1 MGKPGAVQYA
11 GLDAEIASVITGLI
25 LLFSACS
32 AFIQFLVKRAKDR
45 DITAFSELYSF
56 YSEDMYRFAL
66 YMLNS
71 KEDAEDAVQE
81 TVITAFK
88 QLSNLRDD
96 SLFKSWL
103 FKILSNQ
110 CKSQLK
116 KNKKNPDLLPE
127 DDYIFLIEDE
137 SVSSEFTSIE
147 LVEALKSL
155 TPPDGQ
161 IVLLSIIGG
170 FKSDELSKIYNLSP
184 STIRSKQKRAL
195 EKLRKVLG

>member
-1 MGKPGAVQYA
+1 MIN
-11 GLDAEIASVITGLI
+11 LDIS
-25 LLFSACS
+25 
-32 AFIQFLVKRAKDR
+32 FLVKKAKDR
-45 DITAFSELYSF
+45 DITAFSELYSM

-88 QLSNLRDD
+88 SIGNLRDD
-96 SLFKSWL
+96 TLFKSWL

-116 KNKKNPDLLPE
+116 KNKKTPDLLPE

-137 SVSSEFTSIE
+137 SVQSSFNSIE
-147 LVEALKSL
+147 LIEALKSL
-155 TPPDGQ
+155 TPPDAQ
-161 IVLLSIIGG
+161 IILLSIIGG
-170 FKSDELSKIYNLSP
+170 FKSEELSKIYNLSP

>member
-1 MGKPGAVQYA
+1 MYTLNV
-11 GLDAEIASVITGLI
+11 TI
-25 LLFSACS
+25 LLLFKRPLLFERSVSMCAVTPQYNDELRHIEY
-32 AFIQFLVKRAKDR
+32 AVKK
-45 DITAFSELYSF
+45 YSQ
-56 YSEDMYRFAL
+56 
-66 YMLNS
+66 MLFRICYNILGN

-88 QLSNLRDD
+88 SIGNLRDD
-96 SLFKSWL
+96 NLFKSWL

-137 SVSSEFTSIE
+137 SAPSSFNSIE
-147 LVEALKSL
+147 LIEALKSL
-155 TPPDGQ
+155 TPPDAQ
-161 IVLLSIIGG
+161 IILLSIIGG
-170 FKSDELSKIYNLSP
+170 FKSEELSKIYNLSP
-184 STIRSKQKRAL
+184 STIRSKQRRAL

>member
-1 MGKPGAVQYA
+1 M
-11 GLDAEIASVITGLI
+11 DIS
-25 LLFSACS
+25 
-32 AFIQFLVKRAKDR
+32 FLVKKAKDR

-137 SVSSEFTSIE
+137 SVSSEFTSVE

>member
-1 MGKPGAVQYA
+1 M
-11 GLDAEIASVITGLI
+11 DIS
-25 LLFSACS
+25 
-32 AFIQFLVKRAKDR
+32 FLVKKAKDR
-45 DITAFSELYSF
+45 DITAFTELYSMF
-56 YSEDMYRFAL
+56 SEDMYRFAL

-88 QLSNLRDD
+88 SIGNLRDD

-110 CKSQLK
+110 CKAQIK
-116 KNKKNPDLLPE
+116 KNKRNPEVLPE
-127 DDYIFLIEDE
+127 DDYIFLMEDE
-137 SVSSEFTSIE
+137 SVSTQFNSLE

-195 EKLRKVLG
+195 EKLRLALSN

>member
-1 MGKPGAVQYA
+1 MLFMTLPAYTSPPCEDLYDKYGK
-11 GLDAEIASVITGLI
+11 
-25 LLFSACS
+25 LLFRVSYAILCS
-32 AFIQFLVKRAKDR
+32 R
-45 DITAFSELYSF
+45 
-56 YSEDMYRFAL
+56 
-66 YMLNS
+66 
-71 KEDAEDAVQE
+71 EDAEDAVQE

-137 SVSSEFTSIE
+137 SVNKDFNQIERDEFIE
-147 LVEALKSL
+147 TVDERDQL
-155 TPPDGQ
+155 
-161 IVLLSIIGG
+161 IIGYMKEG
-170 FKSDELSKIYNLSP
+170 LNQTEVADILGISP
-184 STIRSKQKRAL
+184 QAVQQRVSRFRA
-195 EKLRKVLG
+195 KWRKVNGKY

>member
-1 MGKPGAVQYA
+1 M
-11 GLDAEIASVITGLI
+11 DIS
-25 LLFSACS
+25 
-32 AFIQFLVKRAKDR
+32 FLVKKAKDR
-45 DITAFSELYSF
+45 DITAFTELYSMF
-56 YSEDMYRFAL
+56 SEDMYRFAL

-88 QLSNLRDD
+88 SIGNLRDD

-110 CKSQLK
+110 CKAQIK
-116 KNKKNPDLLPE
+116 KNKKNPETLPE
-127 DDYIFLIEDE
+127 DDYIFLMEDE
-137 SVSSEFTSIE
+137 SVSTQFNSVE

-195 EKLRKVLG
+195 EKLRIALSN

>member
-1 MGKPGAVQYA
+1 M
-11 GLDAEIASVITGLI
+11 DIS
-25 LLFSACS
+25 
-32 AFIQFLVKRAKDR
+32 FLVKKAKER
-45 DITAFSELYSF
+45 DTAACSELYSIF
-56 YSEDMYRFAL
+56 SADMYRFAL

-81 TVITAFK
+81 TVIAAFK

-96 SLFKSWL
+96 TLFKSWL

-116 KNKKNPDLLPE
+116 KKQKNPELLPE
-127 DDYIFLIEDE
+127 EDYAFLIEDE
-137 SVSSEFTSIE
+137 NVSYSFNSIE
-147 LVEALKSL
+147 LIEALKSL
-155 TPPDGQ
+155 TPPDAQ

-170 FKSDELSKIYNLSP
+170 FKSEELSKIYNISP

-195 EKLRKVLG
+195 EKLRRVLEVSL

>member
-1 MGKPGAVQYA
+1 M
-11 GLDAEIASVITGLI
+11 DIS
-25 LLFSACS
+25 
-32 AFIQFLVKRAKDR
+32 FLVKRAKDR
-45 DITAFSELYSF
+45 DITAFSELYSL
-56 YSEDMYRFAL
+56 YSEDLYRFAL
-66 YMLNS
+66 YMLNN

-96 SLFKSWL
+96 NLFKSWL

-116 KNKKNPDLLPE
+116 KDNKNHEILPE

-137 SVSSEFTSIE
+137 SAPSSFNSIE
-147 LVEALKSL
+147 LIEALKSL
-155 TPPDGQ
+155 TPPDAQ
-161 IVLLSIIGG
+161 IILLSIIGG
-170 FKSDELSKIYNLSP
+170 FKSEELSKIYNLSP

>member
-1 MGKPGAVQYA
+1 M
-11 GLDAEIASVITGLI
+11 DIS
-25 LLFSACS
+25 
-32 AFIQFLVKRAKDR
+32 FLVKKAKDR
-45 DITAFSELYSF
+45 DITAFSELYAM
-56 YSEDMYRFAL
+56 YSEDLYRFAL
-66 YMLNS
+66 YSLNS

-81 TVITAFK
+81 AVVRAYKTIG
-88 QLSNLRDD
+88 NLRDD

-103 FKILSNQ
+103 FKILSNE

-137 SVSSEFTSIE
+137 SAGTNFRSVE

-161 IVLLSIIGG
+161 IILLSIIGG

-184 STIRSKQKRAL
+184 STIRSRQKRAL
-195 EKLRKVLG
+195 EKLRKVLEVNL

>member
-1 MGKPGAVQYA
+1 M
-11 GLDAEIASVITGLI
+11 DIS
-25 LLFSACS
+25 
-32 AFIQFLVKRAKDR
+32 FLVKKAKDR
-45 DITAFSELYSF
+45 DITAFSELYSL

-66 YMLNS
+66 YMLNN

-88 QLSNLRDD
+88 SIGNLRDD

-116 KNKKNPDLLPE
+116 KKQKNPELLPE
-127 DDYIFLIEDE
+127 EDYVFLIEDE
-137 SVSSEFTSIE
+137 NVSYSFNSIE
-147 LVEALKSL
+147 LIEALKSL
-155 TPPDGQ
+155 TPPDAQ

-170 FKSDELSKIYNLSP
+170 FKSEELSKIYNISP

-195 EKLRKVLG
+195 EKLRRVLEVSL

>member
-1 MGKPGAVQYA
+1 M
-11 GLDAEIASVITGLI
+11 DIS
-25 LLFSACS
+25 
-32 AFIQFLVKRAKDR
+32 FLVKKAKER
-45 DITAFSELYSF
+45 DTAAFSELYSIF
-56 YSEDMYRFAL
+56 SADMYRFAL

-96 SLFKSWL
+96 TLFKSWL

-116 KNKKNPDLLPE
+116 KKQKNPELLPE
-127 DDYIFLIEDE
+127 EDYAFLIEDE
-137 SVSSEFTSIE
+137 NVSYSFNSIE
-147 LVEALKSL
+147 LIEALKSL
-155 TPPDGQ
+155 TPPDAQ

-170 FKSDELSKIYNLSP
+170 FKSEELSKIYNISP

-195 EKLRKVLG
+195 EKLRRVLEVSL

>member
-1 MGKPGAVQYA
+1 M
-11 GLDAEIASVITGLI
+11 DIS
-25 LLFSACS
+25 
-32 AFIQFLVKRAKDR
+32 FLVKKAKDR
-45 DITAFSELYSF
+45 DLTAFTELYLIF
-56 YSEDMYRFAL
+56 SEDMYRFAL

-88 QLSNLRDD
+88 SIGNLRDD

-110 CKSQLK
+110 CKAQLK

-127 DDYIFLIEDE
+127 DDYIFLMEDE
-137 SVSSEFTSIE
+137 SVSTQFSSVE

-195 EKLRKVLG
+195 EKLRIALSN

>member
-1 MGKPGAVQYA
+1 M
-11 GLDAEIASVITGLI
+11 DIS
-25 LLFSACS
+25 
-32 AFIQFLVKRAKDR
+32 FLVKKAKDR
-45 DITAFSELYSF
+45 DITAFTELYSMF
-56 YSEDMYRFAL
+56 SEDMYRFAL

-88 QLSNLRDD
+88 SIGNLRDD

-110 CKSQLK
+110 CKAQIK
-116 KNKKNPDLLPE
+116 KNKKNPEALPE
-127 DDYIFLIEDE
+127 DDYIFLMEDE
-137 SVSSEFTSIE
+137 SVSTQFNSVE

-195 EKLRKVLG
+195 EKLRIALSN

>member
-1 MGKPGAVQYA
+1 M
-11 GLDAEIASVITGLI
+11 DIS
-25 LLFSACS
+25 
-32 AFIQFLVKRAKDR
+32 FLVKRAKDR
-45 DITAFSELYSF
+45 DITAFSELYSL

-66 YMLNS
+66 YMLNN

-81 TVITAFK
+81 TVIIAFK

-96 SLFKSWL
+96 NLFKSWL

-116 KNKKNPDLLPE
+116 KNNKNPEILPE

-137 SVSSEFTSIE
+137 SAPFSFNSIE
-147 LVEALKSL
+147 LIEALKSL
-155 TPPDGQ
+155 TPPDAQ
-161 IVLLSIIGG
+161 IILLSIIGG
-170 FKSDELSKIYNLSP
+170 FKSEELSKIYNLSP

>member
-1 MGKPGAVQYA
+1 M
-11 GLDAEIASVITGLI
+11 DIS
-25 LLFSACS
+25 
-32 AFIQFLVKRAKDR
+32 FLVKKAKDR
-45 DITAFSELYSF
+45 DIAAFSELYSIF
-56 YSEDMYRFAL
+56 SEDLYRFAL
-66 YMLNS
+66 YTLNS

-81 TVITAFK
+81 TIIKAYK
-88 QLSNLRDD
+88 SIGNLRDD
-96 SLFKSWL
+96 AFFKSWL

-110 CKSQLK
+110 CKEQLK
-116 KNKKNPDLLPE
+116 KRSKNPDLLPE

-137 SVSSEFTSIE
+137 TAKSTFKSME
-147 LVEALKSL
+147 LLEALKSL

-195 EKLRKVLG
+195 EKLRNVLEVSL

>member
-1 MGKPGAVQYA
+1 M
-11 GLDAEIASVITGLI
+11 DIS
-25 LLFSACS
+25 
-32 AFIQFLVKRAKDR
+32 FLVKKAKDR
-45 DITAFSELYSF
+45 DTTAFAELYSLF
-56 YSEDMYRFAL
+56 SEDMYRFAL

-81 TVITAFK
+81 TVVTAFK
-88 QLSNLRDD
+88 SIGNLRDD
-96 SLFKSWL
+96 TLFKSWL

-116 KNKKNPDLLPE
+116 KNKRKPDLLPE
-127 DDYIFLIEDE
+127 EDYSFLIEDE
-137 SVSSEFTSIE
+137 NAQTEFTSVE

-170 FKSDELSKIYNLSP
+170 FKSEELSKIYNISP
-184 STIRSKQKRAL
+184 STVRSKQKRAL
-195 EKLRKVLG
+195 EKLRKLIEVSL